1 KYIGVHEI
9 SRDFIS
15 NLFPG
20 GRYIGGFYTPFWY
33 ITCLIM
39 TQVTFAV
46 ILKTFK
52 TTKSQL
58 IIIGLAYILAHLE
71 SGVLKA
77 HQILIPLDIDVAMLT
92 LTYYAIGYFT
102 RNTLENLKPL
112 FSLTSILF
120 AISLLLCGWFG
131 LINYN
136 INIKYLTCDHL
147 ILDIAI
153 PIIIT
158 VAIFAVSQR
167 LVTVNWSRHIGL
179 LGAYSLPIMYLHL
192 PFNIVLHQYINYDA
206 VIFALIGLS
215 FPVIASRF
223 FLERFKITQI
233 CLLGTCKPPN
243 HNQFINNSSIAA
255 H

>member
-1 KYIGVHEI
+1 
-9 SRDFIS
+9 
-15 NLFPG
+15 
-20 GRYIGGFYTPFWY
+20 
-33 ITCLIM
+33 M
-39 TQVTFAV
+39 TQVTFAA

-52 TTKSQL
+52 TTKNQL
-58 IIIGLAYILAHLE
+58 TIIGLAYILAHVE

-92 LTYYAIGYFT
+92 LTYYAIGYYT

-112 FSLTSILF
+112 FSLTTIIC
-120 AISLLLCGWFG
+120 AIALLLCGWFG
-131 LINYN
+131 LINYD

-147 ILDIAI
+147 IMDIAI

-158 VAIFAVSQR
+158 TAIFAVSQK
-167 LVTVNWSRHIGL
+167 LVNVNWSRYIGV

-192 PFNIVLHQYINYDA
+192 PFNIILHQYFNYGA
-206 VIFALIGLS
+206 TIFALIGLS